1 MAVQASPTSPG
12 PKFIFFW
19 QVELIKEI
27 LIGSCGKKMTP
38 NLMKTV
44 SVNQILISKITDGS
58 IKSCVGSLSLSLS
71 LSLTPK
77 SLSSIQNVVKVVPVF
92 Q

>member
-1 MAVQASPTSPG
+1 
-12 PKFIFFW
+12 
-19 QVELIKEI
+19 
-27 LIGSCGKKMTP
+27 
-38 NLMKTV
+38 MKTV

-58 IKSCVGSLSLSLS
+58 IKSCVGSLSLSL
-71 LSLTPK
+71 TPK

>member
-1 MAVQASPTSPG
+1 MAIQASPTSPG

-58 IKSCVGSLSLSLS
+58 IKSSVGS